1 MATDKSHKKIED
13 LGTNEPL
20 PGEKLLD
27 HEYDG
32 IREADNPL
40 PRWWIM
46 LFVGSII
53 FAIVYVPV
61 VHVFNILPQHQ
72 LQHNIASAARI
83 QEQRQLELEASGVL
97 DQDPVA
103 AGHKYF
109 KTFCISCHGSH
120 AEGGIGPNLTDA
132 FWVHSPYADSIRF
145 VIANGVA
152 AKGMPT
158 WGPVLGD
165 RKIKSL
171 VAYVETLW
179 QTPPPVAGK
188 KSEGQEYD
196 MSTIR
201 QATPVPTDSTATKLA
216 TS

>member
-1 MATDKSHKKIED
+1 MATNKLHKTTDD
-13 LGTNEPL
+13 LAINEPL
-20 PGEKLLD
+20 PGEQLLD

-40 PRWWIM
+40 PRWWVM

-61 VHVFNILPQHQ
+61 VHIFNVLPQNQ
-72 LQHNIASAARI
+72 LQRNIALAARV
-83 QEQRQLELEASGVL
+83 QEQRELELEASGAL

-103 AGHKYF
+103 AGHKYY

-132 FWVHSPYADSIRF
+132 FWIHSPYADSIRS
-145 VIANGVA
+145 VISNGVA
-152 AKGMPT
+152 AKGMPA

-171 VAYVETLW
+171 VAYVVTLW
-179 QTPPPVAGK
+179 QTPPPLPGK
-188 KSEGQEYD
+188 KAEGSEFD
-196 MSTIR
+196 MISIR
-201 QATPVPTDSTATKLA
+201 QTSPAPADTTTKLV

>member
-1 MATDKSHKKIED
+1 MATHEHHKTPHE
-13 LGTNEPL
+13 LGINEPL
-20 PGEKLLD
+20 PGEQLLEHD
-27 HEYDG
+27 YDG

-40 PRWWIM
+40 PRWWVM
-46 LFVGSII
+46 LFIGSII
-53 FAIVYVPV
+53 FGIVYVPV
-61 VHVFNILPQHQ
+61 VHVFNVLPQNQ
-72 LQHNIASAARI
+72 LQRNIAAAARI
-83 QEQRQLELEASGVL
+83 QEQRELELEASGAL

-103 AGHKYF
+103 AGHKYY
-109 KTFCISCHGSH
+109 KTFCISCHGAY

-132 FWVHSPYADSIRF
+132 FWIHSPYLDSIRT

-179 QTPPPVAGK
+179 QTPPPVSRK
-188 KSEGQEYD
+188 KAEGQEFN
-196 MSTIR
+196 MTSIR
-201 QATPVPTDSTATKLA
+201 QSAPAAADSTTKLV